1 MSFGETI
8 LRKYGWT
15 QGKQNNYFFSK
26 THAASKEIVF
36 ILLFL
41 TIP

>member
-15 QGKQNNYFFSK
+15 QGKQNNYFFKNTCS
-26 THAASKEIVF
+26 SKEIVF
-36 ILLFL
+36 IPLSV
-41 TIP
+41 TIS